1 MSEIFQDVLNTLDK
15 CSATHIK
22 VYLLIS
28 QKSSIHFKISIPKE
42 ILQAIQALAQEEE
55 ACI

>member
-1 MSEIFQDVLNTLDK
+1 MSEIFQDVLRTVDK
-15 CSATHIK
+15 FSATHIK
-22 VYLLIS
+22 VSFLIS
-28 QKSSIHFKISIPKE
+28 QTSSIHFKILIPKE